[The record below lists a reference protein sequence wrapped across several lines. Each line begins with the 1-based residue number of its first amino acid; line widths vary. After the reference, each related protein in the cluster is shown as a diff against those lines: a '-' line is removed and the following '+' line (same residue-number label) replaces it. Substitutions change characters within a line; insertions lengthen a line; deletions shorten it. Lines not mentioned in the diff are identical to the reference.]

1 MAGALPHARHT
12 DGADGEHR
20 REIAGVTVTSLLDA
34 LCLSERLF
42 PLAQP
47 EPAVYYSSLAW
58 RSQQQGYPS

>member
-20 REIAGVTVTSLLDA
+20 REIAGVTVTSLVI
-34 LCLSERLF
+34 SERLF
-42 PLAQP
+42 PLSQP

-58 RSQQQGYPS
+58 RNQQQGYPS